1 MFLLFPLRTA
11 VNVWCIFIITS
22 CFFMATIQTIIVVK
36 LFTVIFVGETN
47 IELLIFFSI
56 TFNQNKVDVGTFF

>member
-36 LFTVIFVGETN
+36 LFTVITN

-56 TFNQNKVDVGTFF
+56 IFNQNKVDAGTFF